1 MANLDDLGY
10 ARVFRDPETGELVV
24 DTDSLRRPAVAGD
37 FEGEDEFGDRT
48 DRRKRRLERRLDRT
62 DRRDDRLERRE
73 DRLRD
78 KLDDLDGDN
87 DKGSSRSGRGNM
99 KWGMTMVGGID
110 TLTAAGTATVRVR
123 LQHHFKATDIT
134 FEGTTTGT
142 AAKVTSIFFG
152 DRPVWSNPDGVS
164 VEAFAPGSMM
174 RGILRGQN
182 LREGLDIIVN
192 GTLGGAGDFAAT
204 IMGMKPVST
213 C

>member
-24 DTDSLRRPAVAGD
+24 DTDSLRRPAIAGD
-37 FEGEDEFGDRT
+37 FEGDDELGDRS
-48 DRRKRRLERRLDRT
+48 DRRRRRLERRLDRT
-62 DRRDDRLERRE
+62 DRREGRLERRE

-78 KLDDLDGDN
+78 KLHDLDD
-87 DKGSSRSGRGNM
+87 DDDGSSRKKGGV

-110 TLTAAGTATVRVR
+110 TLTGAGTATVRVR